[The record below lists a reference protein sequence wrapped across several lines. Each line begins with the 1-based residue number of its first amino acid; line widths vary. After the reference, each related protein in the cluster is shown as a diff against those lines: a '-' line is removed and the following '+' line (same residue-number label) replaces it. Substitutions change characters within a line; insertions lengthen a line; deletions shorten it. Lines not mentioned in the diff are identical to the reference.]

1 MLIAVL
7 CSFSLFFVKYFPKID
22 RQHHSPGLDRAWLPP
37 LPDEGATATLESGW
51 RCCLDIGKLLT
62 ESTRGL
68 QKSLP
73 LSFD

>member
-7 CSFSLFFVKYFPKID
+7 CRFSLLLVKYFPKID
-22 RQHHSPGLDRAWLPP
+22 QRHSPGLDRAWLPP
-37 LPDEGATATLESGW
+37 SPDEGATATLESGW
-51 RCCLDIGKLLT
+51 RCCLAGGKLLT